1 MNIGII
7 GAGHIAGKMALTI
20 QACTNANA
28 YAIAS
33 RSYEKAC
40 EFAAEYGFVHAYGS
54 YDELAGDPEV
64 ELVYVATPHSFHYEH
79 IRMCLEHGKN
89 VLCEKSFTLD
99 ASQASELI
107 SMAENRGLFLGE
119 AIWTRY
125 LPMRFTLDNLI
136 KSKIIGEVMSVSA
149 SLSYPIA
156 HKERII
162 RKDLG
167 GGALLDIGVYCVNF
181 ASMVLGND
189 IRAITASAVLNAN
202 GMDMADGITM
212 LYENGKMAVLH
223 CDARTAGS
231 RDGIVYGTDGYIVF
245 HNINNCEG
253 IDVYNMSHEIISH
266 IDTPAQIT
274 GFEYELDAAI
284 EAIQNGRTE
293 CTRMPHAEIIAVM
306 EIMDRIR
313 EKTGVEY

>member
-20 QACTNANA
+20 QACKNANA

-136 KSKIIGEVMSVSA
+136 KSKII
-149 SLSYPIA
+149 
-156 HKERII
+156 K
-162 RKDLG
+162 
-167 GGALLDIGVYCVNF
+167 
-181 ASMVLGND
+181 
-189 IRAITASAVLNAN
+189 
-202 GMDMADGITM
+202 
-212 LYENGKMAVLH
+212 
-223 CDARTAGS
+223 
-231 RDGIVYGTDGYIVF
+231 VF
-245 HNINNCEG
+245 QHIN
-253 IDVYNMSHEIISH
+253 
-266 IDTPAQIT
+266 
-274 GFEYELDAAI
+274 L
-284 EAIQNGRTE
+284 
-293 CTRMPHAEIIAVM
+293 
-306 EIMDRIR
+306 
-313 EKTGVEY
+313 